1 MSSFSPSQSIL
12 WSPRRTSAVCFV
24 FCRTLPN
31 SLLTNYPVVPGL
43 PSNVQPLSS
52 GLYTSMRP
60 FASPIPDK
68 AIEATD
74 KFHPVISGK
83 QPLEFSPFLSRS
95 IDRARK
101 NVAGILSKKDFE
113 PVEHADIGI
122 IPLGTGGS
130 VPSKY
135 RNGA

>member
-1 MSSFSPSQSIL
+1 MSSLLSDSS
-12 WSPRRTSAVCFV
+12 
-24 FCRTLPN
+24 N
-31 SLLTNYPVVPGL
+31 NLLTNYPVVPGL
-43 PSNVQPLSS
+43 PSNIHPLSS

-60 FASPIPDK
+60 FAFPTPDK

-74 KFHPVISGK
+74 KFHPATSGK
-83 QPLEFSPFLSRS
+83 QPFEFSPFLSRS
-95 IDRARK
+95 IDRAQK
-101 NVAGILSKKDFE
+101 NVARILSKKDFE

-135 RNGA
+135 RNGAQPLD